1 MFKQMLLLSS
11 DLWAKIDRTPMFS
24 YWSLVSFQINF
35 KLTQRKLYSFLSIYY
50 YRFIL
55 YAVNNAERVRVD
67 RGKIPSSVLF
77 LADFNRS
84 FGVHV
89 Q

>member
-1 MFKQMLLLSS
+1 
-11 DLWAKIDRTPMFS
+11 MFS
-24 YWSLVSFQINF
+24 CCNLVLFQINF
-35 KLTQRKLYSFLSIYY
+35 KLTQRNLYSFLSTYY

-77 LADFNRS
+77 LVDFNRS

>member
-1 MFKQMLLLSS
+1 MLLLSS
-11 DLWAKIDRTPMFS
+11 DLWVKIDRTPMFS
-24 YWSLVSFQINF
+24 CCNLVSFQINF
-35 KLTQRKLYSFLSIYY
+35 KLTQRKLYSFLSTYY

-77 LADFNRS
+77 LVDFNRS

>member
-1 MFKQMLLLSS
+1 MLLLSS
-11 DLWAKIDRTPMFS
+11 DLWVKIDRTPRLACCN
-24 YWSLVSFQINF
+24 LVSFQINF
-35 KLTQRKLYSFLSIYY
+35 KFIQRKLCSFLSKYY

-55 YAVNNAERVRVD
+55 YAVNDAERVTVD

-77 LADFNRS
+77 LVDFNRS

>member
-1 MFKQMLLLSS
+1 
-11 DLWAKIDRTPMFS
+11 MFS
-24 YWSLVSFQINF
+24 CCNLLSFQINF
-35 KLTQRKLYSFLSIYY
+35 KLTQRKLYSFLSTYY

-67 RGKIPSSVLF
+67 RGKIPSSVLS
-77 LADFNRS
+77 LVDFNRS